1 MARFA
6 ALLRGIN
13 VSGTNRIPMVDLRRH
28 CSGLGWDEVETYIQS
43 GNVVFAANERAP
55 RLEERLEKEI
65 ETRFGL
71 HIPVIVRS
79 AAEWANLVAGNPFP
93 EAAEKEPN
101 RLMLL
106 LSKRLPATDAA
117 EAIQDRAK
125 AGERVARNGDALW
138 IHYPEGAGTSK
149 LSPSLIDR
157 LVGSPTTSRNHRTV
171 LKLQEMLAK

>member
-1 MARFA
+1 MA
-6 ALLRGIN
+6 
-13 VSGTNRIPMVDLRRH
+13 DLRTH
-28 CSGLGWDEVETYIQS
+28 CAGLGWAEVETYIQS
-43 GNVVFAANERAP
+43 GNVVFAANGSEPKLEA
-55 RLEERLEKEI
+55 RLEEEI

-79 AAEWANLVAGNPFP
+79 AAEWPKLVAGNPFP

-106 LSKRLPATDAA
+106 LSKKPPVTDAA
-117 EAIQDRAK
+117 EAIQARAK
-125 AGERVARNGDALW
+125 AGEQVARNGDALW
-138 IHYPEGAGTSK
+138 IHYPQGSGTSK

-157 LVGSPTTSRNHRTV
+157 LVGSPTTSRNYRTV